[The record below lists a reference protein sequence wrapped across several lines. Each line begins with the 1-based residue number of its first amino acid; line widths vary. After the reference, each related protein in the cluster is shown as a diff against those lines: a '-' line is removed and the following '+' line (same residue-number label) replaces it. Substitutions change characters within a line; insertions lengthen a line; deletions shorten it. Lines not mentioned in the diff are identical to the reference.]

1 MLRDVHHL
9 PLISL
14 SQSIR
19 LVLLVT
25 SAIPPTEGRRIVVEL
40 NAILP
45 AVEIDS
51 TTDTPCKLTVSTCD
65 II

>member
-1 MLRDVHHL
+1 MYI
-9 PLISL
+9 ISL

-19 LVLLVT
+19 LVFVT

-51 TTDTPCKLTVSTCD
+51 TTDTPCKLTVGTCD